1 MEFFTTT
8 LTSGSLSFAASNG
21 ATFVSIQCDS
31 STGSCTVLGGIPFK
45 GIQPSVVTLTAGQ
58 VASFSASSP
67 QSPLNNLIITWV
79 AGNVDI
85 IVGF

>member
-8 LTSGSLSFAASNG
+8 LTSGSLTFAASNG

-31 STGSCTVLGGIPFK
+31 STGSCTILGGIPFK
-45 GIQPSVVTLTAGQ
+45 GIQPSIVALTAGQ
-58 VASFSASSP
+58 VASFAAASP
-67 QSPLNNLIITWV
+67 QSPLNNLTITWV

>member
-8 LTSGSLSFAASNG
+8 LTSGSLSFAAANG

-31 STGSCTVLGGIPFK
+31 STGSCTILGGISFK
-45 GIQPSVVTLTAGQ
+45 GVASQSITLTAGQ
-58 VASFSASSP
+58 VASFAASSP
-67 QSPLNNLIITWV
+67 QSPLNNLTITWV
-79 AGNVDI
+79 AGNIDI